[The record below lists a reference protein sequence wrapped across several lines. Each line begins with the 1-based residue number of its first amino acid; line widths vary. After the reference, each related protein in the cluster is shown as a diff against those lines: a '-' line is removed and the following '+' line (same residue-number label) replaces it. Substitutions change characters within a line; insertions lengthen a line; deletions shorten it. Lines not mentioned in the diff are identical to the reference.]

1 MRGIKICFIMLM
13 GIAAASLG
21 GWLGYVNTLKGEE
34 NVAYGSP
41 ALAAEAPKGET
52 VGENTVMEFVYNYN
66 DGFSETIERLP
77 QYYMYGWDREDVAQ
91 AYDTWQMTSFSDKR
105 IIFNKNMNCQSSQHY
120 TLKAKDGY
128 VAVYYKES
136 DALKEITSTP
146 IASLSETDKK
156 LFEQGV
162 DIDGELNLMRYLESL
177 ET

>member
-1 MRGIKICFIMLM
+1 MRGIKICFIALM
-13 GIAAASLG
+13 GIGAASLG
-21 GWLGYVNTLKGEE
+21 GWLGYVNGMEGEK
-34 NVAYGSP
+34 NTVYGSP
-41 ALAAEAPKGET
+41 ALAVGSPKEQT

-66 DGFSETIERLP
+66 DGFSETVERLP
-77 QYYMYGWDREDVAQ
+77 QYYMYGWNRENVAD

-105 IIFNKNMNCQSSQHY
+105 IVFNKNMNCPSSQHY
-120 TLKAKDGY
+120 TLKIDNGY
-128 VAVYYKES
+128 VVVYYRES

-146 IASLSETDKK
+146 AASLSDADKK